1 LNAAELPNLHH
12 SSRFY
17 RRCEFKMM
25 VADIDGVNNGDLP
38 KNYMS
43 QANANVIIITGVMA
57 VLAILAVVAIV
68 YVTGAQAE
76 SYDDGI
82 NVPPIA
88 AFPPLPS
95 PADTLPVPV
104 NDSLAESAVSTKS
117 PHEAVKGATQDVK
130 DVTEVSDNE
139 II

>member
-1 LNAAELPNLHH
+1 MPRAFPRTVRCFALPYFLNAAELPNLHH

-25 VADIDGVNNGDLP
+25 VADIDEVNNGDLP

-76 SYDDGI
+76 LTCLRLLRSLHCHRLRTHCRYLSMTHWLKARYQRSLPMRRSR
-82 NVPPIA
+82 VPPRM
-88 AFPPLPS
+88 
-95 PADTLPVPV
+95 
-104 NDSLAESAVSTKS
+104 
-117 PHEAVKGATQDVK
+117 
-130 DVTEVSDNE
+130 
-139 II
+139 